1 MQNNEKMKKI
11 FMLFVLMVSFFA
23 TAQETTDTMYIYK
36 NGNIIERI
44 PVSEIDSVTFTPPVV
59 PDEPDLPTEPIVIL
73 YENDVHCAVDGY
85 PLLVSVRNECQAATD
100 YVSTVSCGDFASGG
114 LIGAISKGE
123 QIVRIMNHVG
133 YDAIALGN
141 HELDYGIPQMLNIT
155 ESLDAPVLCANL
167 KNVQTGT
174 SPYPAYHI
182 ISYGDV
188 DIAYI
193 GFTTTTSGT
202 VKSLS
207 DEQGNPLYSF
217 MREDFY
223 LNAQKFIDK
232 ARKDGADYIIALSH
246 LGDSQTDG
254 MHPSSTSLIANTT
267 GLDAV
272 IDGHD
277 HHVIEEQFINDKDGN
292 PVLLTSSGS
301 NFQYVG
307 KLTIDTNGGVHST
320 LVSTGDDEITPD
332 NETALFVNSVKE
344 EAEGLG
350 NFVIGHSEVDL
361 MIYDENGKRIVRK
374 QETNIGDFCADAF
387 RAFTGADIAM
397 VNGGGIRKNIEKGEI
412 LFNDLYNVMPFGDMI
427 ATGSLTGEQLIDALE
442 YAVSSLPAE
451 AGVFMQ
457 VSGLRFKINPNIPSP
472 VVMDAETEMFSHIE
486 DGERRVSEVEI
497 LDKESGEYK
506 DVELSRRYTMA
517 TLDYLILELGGSGIF
532 NGVEPDPTYWGAEI
546 EILRSYIENN
556 LNGTIGSEYSEPQGR
571 IIFVNQ

>member
-1 MQNNEKMKKI
+1 MKIKD
-11 FMLFVLMVSFFA
+11 FLASLFVVISLFLVA
-23 TAQETTDTMYIYK
+23 CNEE
-36 NGNIIERI
+36 N
-44 PVSEIDSVTFTPPVV
+44 
-59 PDEPDLPTEPIVIL
+59 PDNRTPDLPTEPIVIL

-85 PLLVSVRNECQAATD
+85 PLLVSVRKECQAATD

-155 ESLDAPVLCANL
+155 ESLNAPVLCANL

-246 LGDSQTDG
+246 LGDSQADG

-277 HHVIEEQFINDKDGN
+277 HHVIEEQFVNDKDGN

-397 VNGGGIRKNIEKGEI
+397 VNGGGIRTNIEKGEI

-427 ATGSLTGEQLIDALE
+427 ATGSLTGEQLLDALE

-457 VSGLRFKINPNIPSP
+457 VSGLRFKINPDIPSP
-472 VVMDAETEMFSHIE
+472 AVMDPETELFSHIE
-486 DGERRVSEVEI
+486 DGERRVSDIEI
-497 LDKESGEYK
+497 LDKESGEYRE
-506 DVELSRRYTMA
+506 VELSRRYTMA

-532 NGVEPDPTYWGAEI
+532 KSVEPDPTYWGAEI

-571 IIFVNQ
+571 IIFTNM

>member
-1 MQNNEKMKKI
+1 MKMKDFFK
-11 FMLFVLMVSFFA
+11 LFFLVSFLLPVA
-23 TAQETTDTMYIYK
+23 CSDEKTENTT
-36 NGNIIERI
+36 
-44 PVSEIDSVTFTPPVV
+44 
-59 PDEPDLPTEPIVIL
+59 PDLPSKPIVIL
-73 YENDVHCAVDGY
+73 YENDVHCSVDGY
-85 PLLVSVRNECQAATD
+85 PILVSLRNECLTGNG

-114 LIGAISKGE
+114 IVGAISKGE
-123 QIVRIMNHVG
+123 QIVKIMNYVG

-141 HELDYGIPQMLNIT
+141 HELDYGIPQMFNIT
-155 ESLDAPVLCANL
+155 DSLNAPVLCANL
-167 KNVQTGT
+167 KNVQTDEY
-174 SPYPAYHI
+174 PYPAYHI
-182 ISYGDV
+182 VSYGDV

-202 VKSLS
+202 VTSLS
-207 DEQGNPLYSF
+207 DEEGNPLYSF

-223 LNAQKFIDK
+223 DNAQHYIDE
-232 ARKDGADYIIALSH
+232 ARGNGADYIIALSH

-277 HHVIEEQFINDKDGN
+277 HHTIEEQFINDKNGK

-307 KLTIDTNGGVHST
+307 KLTIDTYGGIRST
-320 LVSTGDDEITPD
+320 LVSTDNGGIVPD
-332 NETALFVNSVKE
+332 NNTVQFVNKIKDEVES
-344 EAEGLG
+344 LG

-387 RAFTGADIAM
+387 RAFTDADIAL
-397 VNGGGIRKNIEKGEI
+397 VNGGGIRANMNQGEI

-427 ATGSLTGEQLIDALE
+427 ATGSITGVQLLDVLE
-442 YAVSSLPAE
+442 YAVSYLPAE

-457 VSGLRFKINPNIPSP
+457 VSGLRFNINPDIPSP
-472 VVMDAETEMFSHIE
+472 AVMDSVSQMFSHIE
-486 DGERRVSEVEI
+486 DGERRVSDVEI
-497 LDKESGEYK
+497 LDKQSGEYR
-506 DVELSRRYTMA
+506 DIELSREYTMA

-532 NGVEPDPTYWGAEI
+532 KGVEPHSTYYGADI
-546 EILRSYIENN
+546 EILRSYLENN
-556 LNGTIGSEYSEPQGR
+556 LGGTIGAEYSKPQGR
-571 IIFVNQ
+571 IIFVNR